1 MQNRIKRNL
10 LRHPGTELVL
20 LLVSTDTREDLN
32 MSTNLSD
39 MFERLGEEQDQ
50 LCARVAEKVSVYSE
64 CLNNLD
70 KKNLIK

>member
-1 MQNRIKRNL
+1 
-10 LRHPGTELVL
+10 
-20 LLVSTDTREDLN
+20 

-70 KKNLIK
+70 KKKTRGSEGENGSFLWRRLMLG